1 MEELRPTGSEE
12 ISKLAREITYHRFR
26 MTRNNIQRYFHEL
39 ELPDYIVMEMANRRA
54 EEPGSDGKLYLQ
66 EIAEAMDLPV
76 QQVSQIVQTLE
87 SRALVQWAHDGNGS
101 AGTYII
107 LDPAGKELLRRQE
120 EGLKEYYGRVVEKF
134 GKEDFICLLGLLTR
148 LEYVMKEEAH
158 SQEAENEQ

>member
-1 MEELRPTGSEE
+1 MYKCYNSFQTQAVSGNVSATEKHGRRSRRIRPAADLTAWE
-12 ISKLAREITYHRFR
+12 
-26 MTRNNIQRYFHEL
+26 
-39 ELPDYIVMEMANRRA
+39 PD
-54 EEPGSDGKLYLQ
+54 SDGKLYLQ
-66 EIAEAMDLPV
+66 EIAETMELSV

-87 SRALVQWAHDGNGS
+87 GRALVQWSHDGNGS

-158 SQEAENEQ
+158 LQEAEHEH

>member
-1 MEELRPTGSEE
+1 MYKCYNSFQTQDVSGNVSAAEKHGRRSRRIRPAADLTAWE
-12 ISKLAREITYHRFR
+12 
-26 MTRNNIQRYFHEL
+26 
-39 ELPDYIVMEMANRRA
+39 PD
-54 EEPGSDGKLYLQ
+54 SDGKLYLQ
-66 EIAEAMDLPV
+66 EIAETMELSV

-87 SRALVQWAHDGNGS
+87 GRALVQWSHDRNGS

-158 SQEAENEQ
+158 SQEAEHEH